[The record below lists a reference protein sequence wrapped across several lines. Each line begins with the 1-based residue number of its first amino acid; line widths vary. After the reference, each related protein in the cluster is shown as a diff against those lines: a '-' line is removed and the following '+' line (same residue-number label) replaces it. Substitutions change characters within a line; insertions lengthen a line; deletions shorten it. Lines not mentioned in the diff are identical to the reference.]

1 MLNLQ
6 TLKLTVAKSRPLA
19 DPNAR
24 ALPIDVAAS
33 DWDVLFNAVKDR
45 LRLIVGERLPL
56 ALEPRAD
63 LQRARIGVLE
73 CAAALDQL
81 HTMLR
86 QELAL
91 RDQLEVDVREARA
104 ALEQAR
110 TELLGT
116 QAREQQARHRASHDA
131 LTSLPNGGFFHDRL
145 EEALTATTQAPVIA
159 VMYLDLDGFKPIND
173 VHGHDVGD
181 ALLRIVAARLRGA
194 LRVEDV
200 LSRLGGDEFACLL
213 ADMCER
219 EPLERLAR
227 KLFDTVSAPL
237 QIGQLSFNVRP
248 SIGIAVSPTDG
259 GSAELLL
266 RHADAAMYHAKR
278 HGTGHAF
285 FGRRGEAA

>member
-6 TLKLTVAKSRPLA
+6 RLKLIVAKPRPLA
-19 DPNAR
+19 DSAAC

-45 LRLIVGERLPL
+45 LRLIADERQTA
-56 ALEPRAD
+56 ALEPRED
-63 LQRARIGVLE
+63 LQRARSGVLE
-73 CAAALDQL
+73 CAAALDHL

-91 RDQLEVDVREARA
+91 RDQLEVDVREAHA

-110 TELLGT
+110 TELQGT

-131 LTSLPNGGFFHDRL
+131 LTSLPNGGYFHDRL
-145 EEALTATTQAPVIA
+145 QEALTATTRPPVIA
-159 VMYLDLDGFKPIND
+159 VMYFDLDGFKPIND
-173 VHGHDVGD
+173 AHGRDVGD

-213 ADMCER
+213 AEMCEL
-219 EPLERLAR
+219 ESLERLAR

-237 QIGQLSFNVRP
+237 QIGKLSFNVRP
-248 SIGIAVSPTDG
+248 SIGIAVSQTG
-259 GSAELLL
+259 GASAEQLL
-266 RHADAAMYHAKR
+266 RNADAAMYHAKR
-278 HGTGHAF
+278 QGTGHAF
-285 FGRRGEAA
+285 FDRQGGA